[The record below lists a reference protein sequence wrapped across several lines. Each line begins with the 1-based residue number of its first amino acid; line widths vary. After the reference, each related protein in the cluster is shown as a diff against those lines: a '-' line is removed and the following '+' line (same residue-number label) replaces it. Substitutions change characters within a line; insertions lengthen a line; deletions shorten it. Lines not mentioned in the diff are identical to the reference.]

1 MFNFKGL
8 IIAMVFS
15 VALINQAYSIMI
27 DVRTEQEWDN
37 GHIDGAIHIPLKNL
51 SKDINKYTVSNNE
64 EILLYC
70 RSGNRSGKAKLILEE
85 LGYTDIINIGGIEDA
100 SKNLDLKI
108 VIK

>member
-8 IIAMVFS
+8 IIALVFS
-15 VALINQAYSIMI
+15 VSLINEAYSIMI
-27 DVRTEQEWDN
+27 DVRTKQEWDN
-37 GHIDGAIHIPLKNL
+37 GYIERAIHIPLKNL
-51 SKDINKYTVSNNE
+51 SKDIGKYTLNNNE

-108 VIK
+108 VTK

>member
-1 MFNFKGL
+1 MFNFKSL
-8 IIAMVFS
+8 IIAFVFS
-15 VALINQAYSIMI
+15 VSLINEAYSIII
-27 DVRTEQEWDN
+27 DVRTKQEWDS
-37 GHIDGAIHIPLKNL
+37 GYIDGAIHIPLNNL

-85 LGYTDIINIGGIEDA
+85 LGYTDIRNIGGIEDA

-108 VIK
+108 VTK

>member
-1 MFNFKGL
+1 MFNFKSL
-8 IIAMVFS
+8 IIAFVFS
-15 VALINQAYSIMI
+15 VSLINEAYSIII
-27 DVRTEQEWDN
+27 DVRTKQEWDS
-37 GHIDGAIHIPLKNL
+37 GYIDGAIHIPLKNL

-85 LGYTDIINIGGIEDA
+85 LGYTDIRNIGGIEDA

-108 VIK
+108 VTK

>member
-8 IIAMVFS
+8 IIALVFS
-15 VALINQAYSIMI
+15 VSLINEAYSIMI
-27 DVRTEQEWDN
+27 DVRTKQEWDN
-37 GHIDGAIHIPLKNL
+37 GYIESAIHIPLKNL
-51 SKDINKYTVSNNE
+51 SKDIGKYTLNNNE

-108 VIK
+108 VTK